1 MGAKCNLGLGSD
13 NLVVRCPCFVFSGI
27 SPIVQGE
34 FDESFGEN
42 TVGKEN
48 AQTAAPRRRSMHP
61 HAGDTWASIA
71 ERELSEQPQEAA
83 VAQLQSWN
91 LHVFARRIIDDATGE
106 MGNPILP
113 SDILFLEPPLA
124 ASQS

>member
-1 MGAKCNLGLGSD
+1 MAND
-13 NLVVRCPCFVFSGI
+13 TTQTTGI
-27 SPIVQGE
+27 
-34 FDESFGEN
+34 
-42 TVGKEN
+42 
-48 AQTAAPRRRSMHP
+48 RRLSIHP
-61 HAGDTWASIA
+61 QVGDTWASIA

-124 ASQS
+124 ARQ